1 MARGGGMMIPSEIIE
16 EIRNKSDIVKVISDY
31 VKLKKRGK
39 NYVGLCPFH
48 AEKDPSFTV
57 SFEKQ
62 LFHCFGCNEGGN
74 IFAFLMKAENIGFA
88 EAVEELGG
96 RLGIAV
102 PKPSAGGVSRGEK
115 DKLYQVM
122 LMATRFFREC
132 LEGAAGAAA
141 RSYLKERG
149 ILEKTVS
156 LFELGFAP
164 QGWDNLFKHL
174 VSRGVAPA
182 LIERAGLILPRE
194 GKNGYYDRFRSRLIF
209 PVLDPRGRAVA
220 LVGRALGNE
229 EPKYLNSPDTP
240 IYHKGETLYGLN
252 LSKEQIRKSKGAI
265 MVEGNFDLI
274 TPIQAGFTNSVATLG
289 TALTASQCKLLSR
302 YCDTII
308 LAYDADAAGG
318 TAAERSVELM
328 RDQGLKVKVAQLVGG
343 KDPDEVIRRQGK
355 EAFEKCIASALPFLE
370 FKIRRVLSRHNLN
383 EIEARAKALREVAGV
398 LAREKDAFVQK
409 EYAKLAAPLLKLDL
423 DTLLAEIK
431 RFHHYPR
438 GGQGSLR
445 RTTEKPNS
453 KVIEAEK
460 NLIALA
466 TQSREALELLKAEM
480 GIDDFSLPEARAIA
494 ELLFAADLKEGVD
507 PAHFL
512 LDNLP
517 NENAHKFLSRLLVS
531 GHLEA
536 QGKQEEILRDCVKVV
551 KSERLRTKIE
561 ALKLE
566 IREAEKSGEAE
577 KAAELLSL
585 LRSEI
590 S

>member
-1 MARGGGMMIPSEIIE
+1 MIPSEIIE

-370 FKIRRVLSRHNLN
+370 FKIRRVLLRHNLN

>member
-1 MARGGGMMIPSEIIE
+1 MIPSEIIE